1 MKPVVGIIVA
11 AVGVCTPAASLP
23 AQSARASDQRAV
35 EQVLARYKSAIERLD
50 AGGTQDLFAVD
61 SQIFETGGSEGSY
74 ANYLAHHLGP
84 ELGHFRSFKFSNYKV
99 NVRFEGPIA
108 IATETYRY
116 RIQPK
121 AGDVVERQGVAT
133 SVLKKIGTSWKIIN
147 MHNSA
152 RRPKGS

>member
-1 MKPVVGIIVA
+1 MKFFVAITAGVAVCAPVVA
-11 AVGVCTPAASLP
+11 LP
-23 AQSARASDQRAV
+23 AQPSRASDQRAV
-35 EQVLARYKSAIERLD
+35 EQVLSRYKSAIERLD
-50 AGGTQDLFAVD
+50 ANGTQDLFAAD
-61 SQIFETGGSEGSY
+61 AQIFETGGSEGTY

-133 SVLKKIGTSWKIIN
+133 SVLKKIGASWKIIS

-152 RRPKGS
+152 RRPKVS